1 MPKEIQTEKI
11 FWVGET
17 SENSEKKWG
26 VNLYEIERK
35 CKELLLEEACEK
47 SFSLMDSFW
56 EVIAG
61 AHVNLS
67 WLIKIRSHLDKTEKE
82 QEKVKQKKLSSLSRN
97 SILKNMVLRDSM
109 ITSLTFNS
117 NQTFLY
123 CNCQCPH
130 FENLYTLLTIK

>member
-35 CKELLLEEACEK
+35 CRELLLEEACEK

-82 QEKVKQKKLSSLSRN
+82 QEKVKHKKLSSFSGKLS
-97 SILKNMVLRDSM
+97 LKKMA
-109 ITSLTFNS
+109 FE
-117 NQTFLY
+117 
-123 CNCQCPH
+123 H
-130 FENLYTLLTIK
+130 FHIVKLSK